1 MVRRSLVALSFV
13 IAAAVPAAAQVQRP
27 LPRVV
32 FDVRMFYSGLGQD
45 PVTAEGLDVFPEDL
59 PNRALGGFAGVHFY
73 PWRGNKMAIGIG
85 GEGWLAR
92 GSDQPTDEEGTPTQP
107 LIQQHMTGLTPVVTL
122 NFGQGNGWSY
132 LTGGMGPLSLVT
144 FYGEEAPDA
153 PKPYKMTINV
163 GGGARWF
170 PNQHVAF
177 GFDVRFWMTRPQD
190 PIEVYPGRQRTRL
203 LILSA
208 GVSFK

>member
-1 MVRRSLVALSFV
+1 M
-13 IAAAVPAAAQVQRP
+13 
-27 LPRVV
+27 
-32 FDVRMFYSGLGQD
+32 FDVRAFYSGLGQD
-45 PVTAEGLDVFPEDL
+45 PITAEGIDVFPEDL

-73 PWRGNKMAIGIG
+73 PWRGKKMAIGIG
-85 GEGWLAR
+85 GEGWMAR
-92 GSDQPTDEEGTPTQP
+92 GSAQPTDEEGTVTAP
-107 LIQQHMTGLTPVVTL
+107 LIQQHMMGLTPVVSL
-122 NFGQGNGWSY
+122 NFGQAGGWSY
-132 LTGGMGPLSLVT
+132 LTAGMGPLSLVT
-144 FYGEEAPDA
+144 FYGEETPDS
-153 PKPYKMTINV
+153 PKPYQMTLNM

-177 GFDVRFWMTRPQD
+177 GFDVRFWMTKPQE